1 MTNSIEDIEEADC
14 ILIIGSNTFEQ
25 HPLIARRVVRAK
37 DKGTKV
43 IVIDPRKTPTAK
55 NADLYLQ
62 ITPGTNVALLNAMMH
77 VIIKEGL
84 IDEEFIKNRTK
95 GFEEL
100 KKVVEKYT
108 PEYASKICG
117 VSPELIIE
125 AAKIYGG
132 SERSSILYCMGV
144 TQFKHGVDSVKSCCN
159 LAMITG
165 NLGKRGTGVNPLRG
179 QNNVQGA
186 CDMGAL
192 PNVFPGYQKVDVA
205 YEKFEEVWGVELN
218 HKVGLSIPE
227 MIENAGK
234 EIKCL
239 YIMGENPMVSDPD
252 IGHVE
257 HALEELDFLIVQDIF
272 LTETAKLADVVL
284 PAACWAEKDG
294 TFTNTE
300 RRVQKINKAVNPP
313 GEALEDWIIIKKLA
327 EKMGYKELF
336 NYNSPREIFEEI
348 RKVTPQYAGITYE
361 RLGVEGIPWPCKD
374 ENHPGTP
381 ILHTEKF
388 LTPDGLGVIFPIE
401 YEDPGEL
408 PDNEYPF
415 ILTTGRVIFHYH
427 TGTMTRRSK
436 HMVGEINE
444 GFVEIHPEDAKKL
457 GIKNNEL
464 VKVSSRRG
472 EVIVKARIT
481 ENIKKDVVFMP
492 FHFAETTANILTNTV
507 LDPNCKIPELK
518 VCAVKVEKLKISEG
532 MPSKAVSSET
542 T

>member
-1 MTNSIEDIEEADC
+1 MTNSIEDIEDADC

-25 HPLIARRVVRAK
+25 HPLIARRIVKAK
-37 DKGTKV
+37 EKGTKI
-43 IVIDPRKTPTAK
+43 IVIDPRKTHTAK

-62 ITPGTNVALLNAMMH
+62 IVPGTNVALINGLIN
-77 VIIKEGL
+77 VIINENL

-108 PEYASKICG
+108 PEYVSKICG

-125 AAKIYGG
+125 AAKMYG
-132 SERSSILYCMGV
+132 SAERASILYCMGV
-144 TQFKHGVDSVKSCCN
+144 TQFTSGVDGVKALCN

-165 NLGKRGTGVNPLRG
+165 NIGKRGTGVNPLRG

-186 CDMGAL
+186 CDMGTL
-192 PNVFPGYQKVDVA
+192 PNVFPGYQKVNIA
-205 YEKFEEVWGVELN
+205 YEKFEEAWGVELN
-218 HKVGLSIPE
+218 HEPGLSIPE

-234 EIKCL
+234 KIKCL

-257 HALEELDFLIVQDIF
+257 HALKSLDFLIVQDIF
-272 LTETAKLADVVL
+272 LTETAELADVVL
-284 PAACWAEKDG
+284 PAACWAEKEG

-300 RRVQKINKAVNPP
+300 RRVQRINKAVNPP
-313 GEALEDWIIIKKLA
+313 GEALEDWLIIKKLA

-336 NYNSPREIFEEI
+336 DYNSPREIFGEI
-348 RKVTPQYAGITYE
+348 RKVTPQYAGITYD
-361 RLGVEGIPWPCKD
+361 RLGVDGIQWPCKD
-374 ENHPGTP
+374 EKHPGTP

-388 LTPDGLGVIFPIE
+388 LTPDGLGVIFPVE
-401 YEDPGEL
+401 YKEPAEL

-415 ILTTGRVIFHYH
+415 ILTTGRIIFHYH

-436 HMVGEINE
+436 HIISEINE
-444 GFVEIHPEDAKKL
+444 GFVEINDEDAKKL
-457 GIKNNEL
+457 GIENGDL
-464 VKVSSRRG
+464 VRISSRRG
-472 EVIVKARIT
+472 EVVVKARIT
-481 ENIKKDVVFMP
+481 DDIKKGVVFMP
-492 FHFAETTANILTNTV
+492 FHFAETAVNRLTNTA

-518 VCAVKVEKLKISEG
+518 VCAVRIEKIGYSCLR
-532 MPSKAVSSET
+532 
-542 T
+542 